1 MSIKHLFTLIAIA
14 AYLAITAPSLH
25 AGLSYA
31 VIPFKRSVKLVYLN
45 GRPARHAVATVE
57 FIDKISH
64 QTKSFT
70 YRSDAHGVV
79 TVGVDADRDTETNT
93 VAYVTTPTGFGFW
106 DYYPA
111 HDSETITIFPLT
123 RVRIHLIGT
132 DHKPLSH
139 VRIRPCSFSSHGDR
153 AWWDEYAYSSW
164 SSTTDAKGYAE
175 IKGLPQ
181 GFDVQLAIDDDRY
194 WNLLEDGAIHLA
206 KLPVTNGK
214 TIIAPTSGSI
224 SGTVCYGPN
233 HKPVSGIIV
242 RDDLSERD
250 AAITDKNGNYTIPD
264 VLPGSRVVQIWDR
277 DGRFKDWVAWS
288 QTATVTTSA
297 KTKGVDLTLISGCII
312 KGKITDSKTGNP
324 VPDAQ
329 ITVGPAQYPKEQDQ
343 WSSVNSDAAGNYT
356 VHVLPQTPG
365 GSAHVDVRTDYSMLQ
380 KVVVSPTTPATV
392 NFQIDSS
399 KVSHPIS
406 GVVLEPNGKPVYS
419 ATVFIEFGLWGDCHV
434 HAGPN
439 GRFSTDLATVADG
452 SRLVARSGD
461 FASANPY
468 VYNGQRKI
476 ILHLSAHALCSIH
489 GTVQGSDDRPAANL
503 TVSLSRAMGQGDT
516 ETTKSNSHGRFA
528 FSPVIANFTY
538 SIEATGPNYL
548 ETSGDVLAQ
557 SGKVV
562 NISLLAR
569 KGATYAEGTILNQ
582 RGQPIP
588 NLDIVDEDVRGAQ
601 AITDK
606 HGHFV
611 LESVPP
617 GKIKITVDD
626 SLDYCSYTI
635 STGVR
640 NTVIH
645 FYQNR

>member
-356 VHVLPQTPG
+356 VHVLPQT
-365 GSAHVDVRTDYSMLQ
+365 
-380 KVVVSPTTPATV
+380 
-392 NFQIDSS
+392 
-399 KVSHPIS
+399 
-406 GVVLEPNGKPVYS
+406 
-419 ATVFIEFGLWGDCHV
+419 
-434 HAGPN
+434 
-439 GRFSTDLATVADG
+439 
-452 SRLVARSGD
+452 
-461 FASANPY
+461 
-468 VYNGQRKI
+468 
-476 ILHLSAHALCSIH
+476 
-489 GTVQGSDDRPAANL
+489 
-503 TVSLSRAMGQGDT
+503 
-516 ETTKSNSHGRFA
+516 
-528 FSPVIANFTY
+528 
-538 SIEATGPNYL
+538 
-548 ETSGDVLAQ
+548 SGDVLAQ

-588 NLDIVDEDVRGAQ
+588 NLDIVDEDVRGAH